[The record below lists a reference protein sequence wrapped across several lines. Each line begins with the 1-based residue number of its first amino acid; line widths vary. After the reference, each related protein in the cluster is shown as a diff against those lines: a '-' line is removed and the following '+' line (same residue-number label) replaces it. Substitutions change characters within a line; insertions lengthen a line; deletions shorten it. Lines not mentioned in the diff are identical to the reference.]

1 MRKVLSNLSECLK
14 GVGAVC
20 YALAARKRAD
30 QRSVNSYLASGSPKG
45 GHIPVATI
53 IFLDKPV
60 TAMERS

>member
-1 MRKVLSNLSECLK
+1 MLYAIAR
-14 GVGAVC
+14 
-20 YALAARKRAD
+20 ALAARKRAD

-53 IFLDKPV
+53 IFLDKVV